1 MIVDI
6 TILKEA
12 FRKLLT
18 YYYFDK
24 NELQTRYEVSRFAK
38 SLSDKTEEDRIFSEI
53 LQVACGERNDLLIQ
67 WLQEIR
73 LCYFPKK
80 VESTHPEREDSHVIT
95 NIPQGEAL
103 VKRLLVKVRI
113 PVPLL
118 IIDVAWLMLYGY
130 KVDANLHGG
139 CKGNRLDLKQNL
151 SHIRK
156 GNGLFAK
163 YQNQYKKWWKDGL
176 KIANSKLKKKEN
188 VSIVNFDIANCYHS
202 IDFDF
207 EEFENY
213 FTTNFPELEMT
224 ADPMWDVV
232 KRIYESYWDI
242 TNQSGVQPLIGA
254 NAGKRAMPLCL
265 LSAHV
270 LANWYLTPLDEFIT
284 EQNDILYYGRYVDDC
299 MVVLNTKSN
308 SDDVIES
315 INQELNGMLNIDGE
329 NVTFA
334 FVNNPDDN
342 GKYNRLKNFT
352 LQKDKLY
359 VYRFDCQL
367 PQESIEEFEHEQIE
381 RSSEFRFIT
390 DEADTSSNTQ
400 LELATLVETLDAQE
414 EPGRR
419 FNILSE
425 NKYKLAVYL
434 SKLDCRLAKYPN
446 SDKYKKEVEKVFN
459 YFHDYLLIRHYPLWE
474 RMFTAFVL
482 SNEFEKVAYFEARI
496 RHQIE
501 TMAVDDALFEDKNE
515 GLQNIKVT
523 LLKHLRQSVL
533 MAKSLRM
540 SDFEDDTIYLD
551 TFMNRMHYNVYPLQ
565 EFTVDYKKTGVSNN
579 VYGLQY
585 KRSYFKYRWMPY
597 YVKYCDIVCALSLK
611 NKFDPTVFEKAYK
624 IYWKLNLNIVSNDE
638 WKSFFYKSK
647 LDERDCEIN
656 PHFQEVLPPERLTVS
671 VVNMDME
678 DSAPSDCLK
687 RFGKYDED
695 KAHMMQGIL
704 DKITA
709 IHNTDIFIL
718 PELSLP
724 IYELREFCQY
734 SAKNEIAYIA
744 GMEYVK
750 KGNEVYN
757 YIVTCLPITLYGQ
770 KDAIP
775 VIRLKNHYAPVEYK
789 EFCWGKNKKIIPK
802 NDKDW
807 QILYHWK
814 GHVFTSYYCF
824 ELADVKE
831 RSHFFSQLD
840 AMYSSVFNRDTYYFN
855 NIAESTARDMH
866 CYFILCNVSHYGDSR
881 VTQPSSNVVMNK
893 MKVKGGNTED
903 NKCVVLS
910 SCINVK
916 GLREFQ
922 LLDAEQQQSDNRFKF
937 TPSAFDKVKAA
948 TRNSRIIMVSNNIFD
963 FGFDMDAMLSDM
975 IARNMSY

>member
-1 MIVDI
+1 MMINI

-12 FRKLLT
+12 YRKLLT

-24 NELQTRYEVSRFAK
+24 NELQTRYEVSCFAK
-38 SLSDKTEEDRIFSEI
+38 SLSKKTEEERIFTEI
-53 LQVACGERNDLLIQ
+53 LQVACGKRNELLNQ
-67 WLQEIR
+67 WLQEVS

-80 VESTHPEREDSHVIT
+80 VESTHPEREGSHVIT
-95 NIPQGEAL
+95 NIPQGNAL

-130 KVDANLHGG
+130 KVDANLDNG
-139 CKGNRLDLKQNL
+139 CRGNRLDLKLNSSQ
-151 SHIRK
+151 IRK
-156 GNGLFAK
+156 GNGLFIK

-176 KIANSKLKKKEN
+176 AIANAKLKKNEN
-188 VSIVNFDIANCYHS
+188 ISIINFDIANCYHS

-207 EEFENY
+207 EEFEDY
-213 FTTNFPELEMT
+213 YTANFPELEMT
-224 ADPMWDVV
+224 TDPMWGVV
-232 KRIYESYWDI
+232 KRIYESYWDVTI
-242 TNQSGVQPLIGA
+242 QSGAQPLVGE
-254 NAGKRAMPLCL
+254 NAGKKVMPLCL
-265 LSAHV
+265 LSAHI
-270 LANWYLTPLDEFIT
+270 LANWYLTPLDSFIRA
-284 EQNDILYYGRYVDDC
+284 QGDVLYYGRYVDDC
-299 MVVLNTKSN
+299 MVALRTKSS

-315 INQELNGMLNIDGE
+315 INQELNGLFNRNGK

-334 FVNNPDDN
+334 FTNNPNDN
-342 GKYNRLKNFT
+342 GKYNHLANFT
-352 LQKDKLY
+352 LQEDKLY

-367 PQESIEEFEHEQIE
+367 PQESIEEFELEQIE
-381 RSSEFRFIT
+381 RSSEFRFLT
-390 DEADTSSNTQ
+390 DEADTSTNTE

-446 SDKYKKEVEKVFN
+446 SEKYREEVEKVFR
-459 YFHDYLLIRHYPLWE
+459 YFHDFLLIRHYPLWE

-482 SNEFEKVAYFEARI
+482 SGEFEMVAEFETRI
-496 RHQIE
+496 KHQIE
-501 TMAVDDALFEDKNE
+501 NMTVGDAIFEDEVE
-515 GLQNIKVT
+515 GLKNIKNT
-523 LLKHLRQSVL
+523 LLQHLRQSVL

-540 SDFEDDTIYLD
+540 SAFRDDTIYLD

-565 EFTVDYKKTGVSNN
+565 EFTVEYKETGVSNN

-585 KRSYFKYRWMPY
+585 KRSCFSYRWMPY
-597 YVKYCDIVCALSLK
+597 YVKYYDIVCALSLK
-611 NKFDPTVFEKAYK
+611 NKFDPNVFEKAYE
-624 IYWKLNLNIVSNDE
+624 IYWLLNLNIVNKNE
-638 WKSFFYKSK
+638 WMSFFYKSK
-647 LDERDCEIN
+647 LDDRDCEVN
-656 PHFQEVLPPERLTVS
+656 PHFQEELPPEKLTVS
-671 VVNMDME
+671 VVNMDMV

-695 KAHMMQGIL
+695 KAYMMQGIL

-709 IHNTDIFIL
+709 IQNTDIFIL

-750 KGNEVYN
+750 KRNEVYN

-775 VIRLKNHYAPVEYK
+775 VIRLKNHYAPIEYK
-789 EFCWGKNKKIIPK
+789 EFCWGKNKKIIPT

-824 ELADVKE
+824 ELSDVKE
-831 RSHFFSQLD
+831 RSHFFSKLD
-840 AMYSSVFNRDTYYFN
+840 AIYSSVFNRDTYYFN

-881 VTQPSSNVVMNK
+881 VTQPTSNVVMNK
-893 MKVKGGNTED
+893 MIVKGGNTED
-903 NKCVVLS
+903 NKSIVLS
-910 SCINVK
+910 SCIDVK
-916 GLREFQ
+916 GLRDFQ
-922 LLDAEQQQSDNRFKF
+922 QLDTELQHLDKRFKY
-937 TPSAFDKVKAA
+937 TPSTYNKDKVK
-948 TRNSRIIMVSNNIFD
+948 TRKDRIVLVSNNIFD
-963 FGFDMDAMLSDM
+963 FDMDAMLSNM
-975 IARNMSY
+975 IASNLAY

>member
-1 MIVDI
+1 MIANI

-24 NELQTRYEVSRFAK
+24 NELQTRYDVACFAK
-38 SLSDKTEEDRIFSEI
+38 SLTVKSEEDRMFSEI
-53 LQVACGERNDLLIQ
+53 LQVAQGERTDLLDQ
-67 WLQEIR
+67 WLQDMC

-80 VESTHPEREDSHVIT
+80 VDTTLPFHDGSHVIT
-95 NIPQGEAL
+95 NIPQGDAL
-103 VKRLLVKVRI
+103 VTRLLVKVQI

-130 KVDANLHGG
+130 KVDTNLDSG
-139 CKGNRLDLKQNL
+139 CRGNRLDLRQNECQ
-151 SHIRK
+151 IRK
-156 GNGLFAK
+156 GNGLFVK

-176 KIANSKLKKKEN
+176 AIANAKLKKKEN
-188 VSIVNFDIANCYHS
+188 ISIVNFDIANCYHS
-202 IDFDF
+202 IDFDMD
-207 EEFENY
+207 EFEQ
-213 FTTNFPELEMT
+213 NFAMRFPDLEMDT
-224 ADPMWDVV
+224 DPLWNVV
-232 KRIYESYWDI
+232 KNIYERYWEL
-242 TNQSGVQPLIGA
+242 TTQSDAQPLTGI
-254 NAGKRAMPLCL
+254 NDGKRAMPLCL
-265 LSAHV
+265 LSSHV
-270 LANWYLTPLDEFIT
+270 LANWYVSPLDKFLRK
-284 EQNDILYYGRYVDDC
+284 NKDVLYYGRYVDDC
-299 MVVLNTKSN
+299 MVVVRTKSD
-308 SDDVIES
+308 SDDVVES
-315 INQELNGMLNIDGE
+315 INQELDNFFAKEDD
-329 NVTFA
+329 VVKFA
-334 FVNNPDDN
+334 FANNLNEDY
-342 GKYNRLKNFT
+342 GHLANFV
-352 LQKDKLY
+352 LQEDKLY

-367 PQESIEEFEHEQIE
+367 PQESIEEFEQEQIE
-381 RSSEFRFIT
+381 RSSEFRFLT
-390 DEADTSSNTQ
+390 DEAESSSSTE

-434 SKLDCRLAKYPN
+434 SKLDCRLAKYPS
-446 SDKYKKEVEKVFN
+446 SDKYKEEVRKIFR

-482 SNEFEKVAYFEARI
+482 SGEYEMVHTFETRI
-496 RHQIE
+496 VEQIDNI
-501 TMAVDDALFEDKNE
+501 TVQDDLFEDGVN
-515 GLQNIKVT
+515 GLLNIKNT
-523 LLKHLRQSVL
+523 LLQHLRQSVL

-540 SDFEDDTIYLD
+540 KEFMDDTIYLD
-551 TFMNRMHYNVYPLQ
+551 TFMNRMHYNIYPLQ
-565 EFTVDYKKTGVSNN
+565 EFTADYKKTGVCNN

-597 YVKYCDIVCALSLK
+597 YVKYYDIVCALSLK
-611 NKFDPTVFEKAYK
+611 EKFNPNVFERAYE
-624 IYWKLNLNIVSNDE
+624 IYWHLNLNVARKDE

-647 LDERDCEIN
+647 LDKRDCEIN
-656 PHFQEVLPPERLTVS
+656 PHFQDELPPENLIVS

-678 DSAPSDCLK
+678 DTEPSNCLK

-695 KAHMMQGIL
+695 KAYLMQEIL

-709 IHNTDIFIL
+709 ISNTDIFIL

-789 EFCWGKNKKIIPK
+789 EFCWGNNKKIIPK
-802 NDKDW
+802 NDLDW

-831 RSHFFSQLD
+831 RTHFFSKLD
-840 AMYSSVFNRDTYYFN
+840 AIYSSVFNRDTYYFN

-881 VTQPSSNVVMNK
+881 VTQPTSNITMNK
-893 MKVKGGNTED
+893 LRVKGGNTED
-903 NKCVVLS
+903 NKSEVLS
-910 SCINVK
+910 SCIDVK
-916 GLREFQ
+916 GLRDFQ
-922 LLDAEQQQSDNRFKF
+922 KLDAEQQYSDKRFKY
-937 TPSAFDKVKAA
+937 TPSTFEKDKVGK
-948 TRNSRIIMVSNNIFD
+948 RKDRIILVSDNIFD
-963 FGFDMDAMLSDM
+963 FDMDALLSNM
-975 IARNMSY
+975 IANNMSY

>member
-1 MIVDI
+1 MTVNIK
-6 TILKEA
+6 ILKEA

-24 NELQTRYEVSRFAK
+24 NELQTRYEVSCFAK
-38 SLSDKTEEDRIFSEI
+38 GLSNKTEEDRIFNEI
-53 LQVACGERNDLLIQ
+53 LQVACGERNDLLNQ

-80 VESTHPEREDSHVIT
+80 VESSLQKQESSHVIT
-95 NIPQGEAL
+95 NIPQGDAL
-103 VKRLLVKVRI
+103 VKRLLVKVQI

-118 IIDVAWLMLYGY
+118 VIDVAWLMLYGY
-130 KVDANLHGG
+130 KVDANLHSG
-139 CKGNRLDLKQNL
+139 CKGNRLDLRQSQ

-176 KIANSKLKKKEN
+176 RIANSKLKKKEN
-188 VSIVNFDIANCYHS
+188 VSIVNFDIVNCYHS

-207 EEFENY
+207 EEFEDY
-213 FTTNFPELEMT
+213 FNANFPDLEMT
-224 ADPMWDVV
+224 TDPMWDVV
-232 KRIYESYWDI
+232 KRIYESYWSI
-242 TNQSGVQPLIGA
+242 TNQSGAEPLIGR

-270 LANWYLTPLDEFIT
+270 LSNWYLTPLDKFIT

-299 MVVLNTKSN
+299 MVVLSTKSN
-308 SDDVIES
+308 SDDVIVS
-315 INQELNGMLNIDGE
+315 INQELNGLFNRNGK
-329 NVTFA
+329 NVTFS
-334 FVNNPDDN
+334 FTNNPNDN
-342 GKYNRLKNFT
+342 GKYDHLLNFT
-352 LQKDKLY
+352 LQQDKLY

-367 PQESIEEFEHEQIE
+367 PQESIEEFEQEQIE

-390 DEADTSSNTQ
+390 DEADSSSNTE
-400 LELATLVETLDAQE
+400 LESVTLVETLDAQE

-419 FNILSE
+419 FKILSE

-434 SKLDCRLAKYPN
+434 SKLDCRLAKYPS

-482 SNEFEKVAYFEARI
+482 SNEIEMVAAFEAKI
-496 RHQIE
+496 KHQIE
-501 TMAVDDALFEDKNE
+501 NMAVKDALFEDEAE
-515 GLQNIKVT
+515 GLQNIKNT
-523 LLKHLRQSVL
+523 LLQHLRQSVL

-540 SDFEDDTIYLD
+540 YVFGDDTIYLD

-565 EFTVDYKKTGVSNN
+565 EFTDDYKKTGVSSN
-579 VYGLQY
+579 VYGLKY
-585 KRSYFKYRWMPY
+585 KRSFFRYRWMPY
-597 YVKYCDIVCALSLK
+597 YVKYYDIVCALSLK

-624 IYWKLNLNIVSNDE
+624 IYWQLNLNIRDKNE
-638 WKSFFYKSK
+638 WKSFFYNSK

-656 PHFQEVLPPERLTVS
+656 PHFKEEFPPERLTVS

-678 DSAPSDCLK
+678 DSDPIDCLK
-687 RFGKYDED
+687 RFGKYDEG
-695 KAHMMQGIL
+695 KAYMMQGIL

-709 IHNTDIFIL
+709 IKNTDIFIL

-724 IYELREFCQY
+724 VYELREFCQY

-750 KGNEVYN
+750 KRNEVYN

-789 EFCWGKNKKIIPK
+789 EFCWGKNKMIIPK

-814 GHVFTSYYCF
+814 GHIFTSYYCF

-831 RSHFFSQLD
+831 RSHFFSELD
-840 AMYSSVFNRDTYYFN
+840 AIYSSVFNRDTYYFN

-881 VTQPSSNVVMNK
+881 VTQPTSNVKMNK

-903 NKCVVLS
+903 NRCVVLS
-910 SCINVK
+910 SCIDVK

-922 LLDAEQQQSDNRFKF
+922 QLDAEQQQNDKRFKF
-937 TPSAFDKVKAA
+937 TPSTYDKVKVKK
-948 TRNSRIIMVSNNIFD
+948 RNNRIILVSDNIFD
-963 FGFDMDAMLSDM
+963 FDMDAMLSGM
-975 IARNMSY
+975 IANNMSY

>member
-1 MIVDI
+1 MTVNI

-24 NELQTRYEVSRFAK
+24 NELQTRYEVSCFAK
-38 SLSDKTEEDRIFSEI
+38 GLSNKSEEDRIFYEI
-53 LQVACGERNDLLIQ
+53 LQVACGERKDLLNQ

-80 VESTHPEREDSHVIT
+80 VESSLLKRGSSHVIT
-95 NIPQGEAL
+95 NIPQGDAL
-103 VKRLLVKVRI
+103 VKRLLVKVQI

-118 IIDVAWLMLYGY
+118 IIDVAWIMLYGY
-130 KVDANLHGG
+130 KVDANLHRG
-139 CKGNRLDLKQNL
+139 CKGNRLDLRQNQ
-151 SHIRK
+151 SHIRT

-163 YQNQYKKWWKDGL
+163 YHNQYKKWWKDGL
-176 KIANSKLKKKEN
+176 SIANSKLKKKEN

-202 IDFDF
+202 INFDFD
-207 EEFENY
+207 EFEGY
-213 FTTNFPELEMT
+213 FTANFPELEMT
-224 ADPMWDVV
+224 TDPMWNVV
-232 KRIYESYWDI
+232 KRIYESYWNR
-242 TNQSGVQPLIGA
+242 TNQSGAEPLIGL

-270 LANWYLTPLDEFIT
+270 LSNWYLTPLDKFIT

-308 SDDVIES
+308 SNDVIES
-315 INQELNGMLNIDGE
+315 INQELNGLFNRYGE
-329 NVTFA
+329 NVIFSFT
-334 FVNNPDDN
+334 NIPNDN
-342 GKYNRLKNFT
+342 GKYNHLLNFT
-352 LQKDKLY
+352 LQEDKLY

-367 PQESIEEFEHEQIE
+367 PQESIEEFEQEQIE

-390 DEADTSSNTQ
+390 DEADTSSNKE
-400 LELATLVETLDAQE
+400 LENVTLVETLDAQE

-419 FNILSE
+419 FKILSE

-434 SKLDCRLAKYPN
+434 SKLDCRLAKYPS

-482 SNEFEKVAYFEARI
+482 SNEIEMVAAFEAKI
-496 RHQIE
+496 EQQIE
-501 TMAVDDALFEDKNE
+501 NMSVEDALFEDEAE
-515 GLQNIKVT
+515 GLKNIKNT
-523 LLKHLRQSVL
+523 LLQHLRQSVL

-540 SDFEDDTIYLD
+540 SVFEDDTIYLD

-565 EFTVDYKKTGVSNN
+565 EFTDDYKKTGVSSN
-579 VYGLQY
+579 VYGLKY
-585 KRSYFKYRWMPY
+585 NRSFFRYRWMPY
-597 YVKYCDIVCALSLK
+597 YVKYYDIVCAFSLK

-624 IYWKLNLNIVSNDE
+624 IYWQLNLNIKSRFE
-638 WKSFFYKSK
+638 WMSFFYKSK

-656 PHFQEVLPPERLTVS
+656 PHFKEELPPERFTVS
-671 VVNMDME
+671 VVNMDIE
-678 DSAPSDCLK
+678 DSDPIDCLK
-687 RFGKYDED
+687 RFGKYDEE
-695 KAHMMQGIL
+695 KAYMMQGIL
-704 DKITA
+704 DKITS
-709 IHNTDIFIL
+709 IQNTDIFIL

-724 IYELREFCQY
+724 VYELREFCQY

-750 KGNEVYN
+750 RRNEVYN

-789 EFCWGKNKKIIPK
+789 NFCWGKNKMIIPK

-831 RSHFFSQLD
+831 RSHFFSELD
-840 AMYSSVFNRDTYYFN
+840 AIYSSVFNRDTYYFN

-866 CYFILCNVSHYGDSR
+866 CFFILCNVSHYGDSR
-881 VTQPSSNVVMNK
+881 VTQPTSNAVMNK

-910 SCINVK
+910 SCIDVK
-916 GLREFQ
+916 SLREFQ
-922 LLDAEQQQSDNRFKF
+922 QLDAEQQQNDKRFKF
-937 TPSAFDKVKAA
+937 TPSTYDKVKAK
-948 TRNSRIIMVSNNIFD
+948 TRNNRIILVSDNIFD
-963 FGFDMDAMLSDM
+963 FDMDAMLSDM
-975 IARNMSY
+975 IANNMSY